1 MRIKY
6 DMSSNDRALESIVKI
21 VEHFCGEED
30 VQYSDADRLQSAL
43 RRLRDFTIYIDY
55 LIESQY
61 DQYEERLISAIER
74 IADALEVDL
83 HGGGD

>member
-1 MRIKY
+1 
-6 DMSSNDRALESIVKI
+6 MSSNDRALESIVKI